1 MSHKYTI
8 TLDDQFKPKTV
19 EIDSSECKMSLQ
31 VGDGLADDNNGG
43 GGLLTVTRKSDGEL
57 ITMYLPKSAVAA
69 IKEVFRN
76 G

>member
-19 EIDSSECKMSLQ
+19 EIDSDESKMYLQ
-31 VGDGLADDNNGG
+31 VGDGIADDYG

-57 ITMYLPKSAVAA
+57 ITMYLPKSALAA